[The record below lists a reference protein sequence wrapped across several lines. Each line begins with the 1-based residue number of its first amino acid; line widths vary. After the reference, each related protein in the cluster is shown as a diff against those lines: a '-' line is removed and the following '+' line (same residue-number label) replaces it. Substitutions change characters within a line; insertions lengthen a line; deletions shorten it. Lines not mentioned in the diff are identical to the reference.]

1 MKQLFHLILATSLL
15 LSCSSNNRR
24 ANYDQNEESSYS
36 EESNYSSY
44 SEEVEDDETE
54 EVYPD
59 GTYCAEVDYY
69 NPNSGTN
76 STYTLKV
83 EVESNEVTQINW
95 PNEGWMDNDHFS
107 GAELDED
114 GYTSFTSDK
123 GYDYEIEITGEA
135 DDCFIDVPQAYQCS
149 GITED
154 GDECENMTDNSNRL
168 CWQHQDQE

>member
-1 MKQLFHLILATSLL
+1 MKKCFYSLL
-15 LSCSSNNRR
+15 IAILIYGCSSNNRQ

-36 EESNYSSY
+36 EESNHSSY
-44 SEEVEDDETE
+44 SEGDEETE
-54 EVYPD
+54 DPYPD
-59 GTYCAEVDYY
+59 GTYCADVEYY

-76 STYTLKV
+76 SDYTLKV
-83 EVESNEVTQINW
+83 EVENNEVIQINW

-123 GYDYEIEITGEA
+123 GYDYEIQITGEA
-135 DDCFIDVPQAYQCS
+135 DNCFVDVPQAYQCS
-149 GITED
+149 GTTED
-154 GDECENMTDNSNRL
+154 GDECENMTDNSNGL

>member
-36 EESNYSSY
+36 EESIYSSY

-135 DDCFIDVPQAYQCS
+135 DDCFIDVSQAYQCS